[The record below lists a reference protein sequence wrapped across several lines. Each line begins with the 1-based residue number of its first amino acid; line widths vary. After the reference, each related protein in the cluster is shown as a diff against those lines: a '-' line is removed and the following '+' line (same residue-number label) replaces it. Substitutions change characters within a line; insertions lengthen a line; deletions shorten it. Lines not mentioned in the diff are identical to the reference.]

1 MGAEVGKISIGMV
14 GTYTVWLS
22 ALTLPRFRI
31 TFRHYSRSV
40 SYIPARR
47 PQHAI
52 TQLMLCL
59 CPCCYCSCIPASSKI
74 SRPIAPFERSSS
86 FGSALADRYI
96 SVSFFYFVSLRLVW
110 SHKNICVS
118 SSFMVLLMNHH
129 GRYNDC
135 RRTASTGQQ

>member
-1 MGAEVGKISIGMV
+1 MNGRWAVGAEVGKISIGMV

-96 SVSFFYFVSLRLVW
+96 SVSFFYFACVLFGRTKTYACHPLLFLW
-110 SHKNICVS
+110 S
-118 SSFMVLLMNHH
+118 
-129 GRYNDC
+129 Y
-135 RRTASTGQQ
+135 